1 MRYDRDWDDRL
12 DALGPMEPLEP
23 WTQGVD
29 PDAPNPPPRRRWL
42 RKRYIAAGILFLFLL
57 AVAWLAVTAPLSRSL
72 QPIAPPSITLLASD
86 GTPIARKGAIFAQ
99 PVRMSEL
106 PAHVPQAFIAIE
118 DRSFRSHIGISI
130 RGIGRAAWRNL
141 SGGGVSQGGSTL
153 TQQLAKN
160 AFLND
165 RRTFGRKLQELLIA
179 FWLEAWLSKD
189 EILER
194 YLSNVYFG
202 DNVYGLR
209 AAARHYFSREPKELS
224 LGQSAMLAGLVKA
237 PSRLAPTKN
246 LTGARARGKVVL
258 GAMADAGFISEG
270 KARSQPTVRLK
281 VKRERQ
287 MPTGTYFADWV
298 MPAARDQAGAVYE
311 RQEIQT
317 TLDPRLQ
324 RAAIAATG
332 RGAIKGAQIALVA
345 MRPDGRVVA
354 MVGGRDYK
362 DSPFNRA
369 TQARR
374 QPGSTFKLFVY
385 LAAIRAGMTPDS
397 MVEDRPVTIDG
408 WSPTN
413 NDKRYRGSITLRQA
427 FALSSNVAAARLADQ
442 VGRKAV
448 IQAARDLGIVSP
460 LADHPSLALGTSGT
474 TLLELTSAYAAVA
487 GNNLPVRAYG
497 LPKEPQGFLASLWN
511 RPKRLSRS
519 EQGMLLDM
527 MGAVVERGTGRAAKL
542 SIEGFGKTGTTQN
555 ARDAIFVG
563 FAGDLVVGVWVGR
576 DDNKPIS
583 GLAGGGAP
591 ARVWRDFMSRAIPG
605 AAIRT
610 PPPPAEEVEPVVP
623 VLVSGDEDGIELRGD
638 IGGMDL
644 GVRAGPGGVSVTADG
659 ELVPVIGEEEP
670 PPGPRVER
678 APAPRLERVPA
689 RRTPDR
695 LPPVEEDEQ

>member
-1 MRYDRDWDDRL
+1 MDQRMRYDRDWDERL
-12 DALGPMEPLEP
+12 EPLPPLEP
-23 WTQGVD
+23 WLD
-29 PDAPNPPPRRRWL
+29 DAEGGGEPPQPPRRRWL
-42 RKRYIAAGILFLFLL
+42 KKRYVAAGVTLL
-57 AVAWLAVTAPLSRSL
+57 AMLVIGWLAITAPLSRSL

-86 GTPIARKGAIFAQ
+86 GSPIARKGAIVAQ

-130 RGIGRAAWRNL
+130 RGIGRAAWRNTV
-141 SGGGVSQGGSTL
+141 GGGVSQGGSTL

-165 RRTFGRKLQELLIA
+165 RRTFGRKLQEMMIA

-202 DNVYGLR
+202 DNMYGLR
-209 AAARHYFSREPKELS
+209 AASRHYFSREPEELS
-224 LGQSAMLAGLVKA
+224 LGQAAMLAGLVKA

-246 LTGARARGKVVL
+246 LTAARARGRLVL
-258 GAMADAGFISEG
+258 GAMADAGFITPA
-270 KARSQPTVRLK
+270 KARSQPAVRLK
-281 VKRERQ
+281 VKREKA

-311 RQEIQT
+311 RQEIAT

-324 RAAIAATG
+324 RLAIQATA
-332 RGAIKGAQIALVA
+332 RGAVKGAQIALVA

-385 LAAIRAGMTPDS
+385 LAALRAGMTPDTL
-397 MVEDRPVTIDG
+397 VEDKPVTIDG
-408 WSPTN
+408 WSPVN
-413 NDKRYRGSITLRQA
+413 NDKSYRGAIPLRQA
-427 FALSSNVAAARLADQ
+427 FAVSSNVAAVRLADQ

-448 IQAARDLGIVSP
+448 IQAARDLGVTSP
-460 LADHPSLALGTSGT
+460 LTEHPSLALGTSGT
-474 TLLELTSAYAAVA
+474 TLLELTAAYAAVA

-497 LPKEPQGFLASLWN
+497 LPKEPQGFIASIWN
-511 RPKRLSRS
+511 RPKRLSNRHR
-519 EQGMLLDM
+519 EMLLDLL
-527 MGAVVERGTGRAAKL
+527 AATVERGTGRGARL
-542 SIEGFGKTGTTQN
+542 GVQGYGKTGTTQN
-555 ARDAIFVG
+555 ARDALFVG

-576 DDNKPIS
+576 DDNKPMP

-605 AAIRT
+605 AAIRAPA
-610 PPPPAEEVEPVVP
+610 PPVDPEPVLIVDEDGMAGNVDLGPAELGIEIGPDGVGVIVEPSEVEPP
-623 VLVSGDEDGIELRGD
+623 VLEPRT
-638 IGGMDL
+638 
-644 GVRAGPGGVSVTADG
+644 RR
-659 ELVPVIGEEEP
+659 EEP
-670 PPGPRVER
+670 V
-678 APAPRLERVPA
+678 L
-689 RRTPDR
+689 
-695 LPPVEEDEQ
+695 EDEPQL

>member
-1 MRYDRDWDDRL
+1 MRYDRDWDERL
-12 DALGPMEPLEP
+12 DALEPLP
-23 WTQGVD
+23 PLD
-29 PDAPNPPPRRRWL
+29 PLLDDDGSPDVQPPRRRWL
-42 RKRYIAAGILFLFLL
+42 RKRHIAAGIVLLFMLTIG
-57 AVAWLAVTAPLSRSL
+57 WLAITAPLSRSL
-72 QPIAPPSITLLASD
+72 QPIAAPSITLLASD

-99 PVRMSEL
+99 PVRVAEL
-106 PAHVPQAFIAIE
+106 PKHVPEAFIAIE
-118 DRSFRSHIGISI
+118 DRSFRSHIGISA
-130 RGIGRAAWRNL
+130 RGIARAAWRNL
-141 SGGGVSQGGSTL
+141 VGGGVSQGGSTL

-165 RRTFGRKLQELLIA
+165 RRTFGRKGQELLIA
-179 FWLEAWLSKD
+179 FWLEAWLTKD

-209 AAARHYFSREPKELS
+209 AAARHYYSRDPEELT
-224 LGQSAMLAGLVKA
+224 LGQAALLAGLVKA
-237 PSRLAPTKN
+237 PSRLAPTRN
-246 LTGARARGKVVL
+246 LSGARARSRVVL
-258 GAMADAGFISEG
+258 QAMADAGFITEA
-270 KARSQPTVRLK
+270 KAKAQPPVRLK
-281 VKRERQ
+281 VQREKD

-317 TLDPRLQ
+317 TLDTRLQ
-324 RAAIAATG
+324 RFAVAAAG

-385 LAAIRAGMTPDS
+385 LAALRSGMTPDS
-397 MVEDRPVTIDG
+397 LVEDRPITIDG

-413 NDKRYRGSITLRQA
+413 NDKRYRGKITLREA
-427 FALSSNVAAARLADQ
+427 FAVSSNVAAARLAQQ
-442 VGRKAV
+442 VGPKAV
-448 IQAARDLGIVSP
+448 IQAARDLGITSP
-460 LADHPSLALGTSGT
+460 LADQPSLALGTSGV

-497 LPKEPQGFLASLWN
+497 LPKEPQGWIASLWN
-511 RPKRLSRS
+511 RPKRLSNRDR
-519 EQGMLLDM
+519 EMLLDLLS
-527 MGAVVERGTGRAAKL
+527 GVIERGTGRGARL
-542 SIEGFGKTGTTQN
+542 SVEGFGKTGTTQD

-576 DDNKPIS
+576 DDNKPMP

-605 AAIRT
+605 AAIQA
-610 PPPPAEEVEPVVP
+610 PPVPANPEPVV
-623 VLVSGDEDGIELRGD
+623 VVDEDGLSGSAD
-638 IGGMDL
+638 VGGVQL
-644 GVRAGPGGVSVTADG
+644 GISLDENGVSVSADPREDG
-659 ELVPVIGEEEP
+659 P
-670 PPGPRVER
+670 PSPPSESR
-678 APAPRLERVPA
+678 APPLE
-689 RRTPDR
+689 
-695 LPPVEEDEQ
+695 LEPVGPEDER

>member
-12 DALGPMEPLEP
+12 DGLKPFDTLEP
-23 WTQGVD
+23 WRDEGE
-29 PDAPNPPPRRRWL
+29 PDFAPEPPPRRRRWL
-42 RKRYIAAGILFLFLL
+42 RKRTIAAGLL
-57 AVAWLAVTAPLSRSL
+57 LLLLLTIAWLAITAPLSRSL

-86 GTPIARKGAIFAQ
+86 GTPIARKGAMVAQ

-118 DRSFRSHIGISI
+118 DRSFRSHIGVSA
-130 RGIGRAAWRNL
+130 RGVARAAWRNL
-141 SGGGVSQGGSTL
+141 VGGGVSQGGSTL

-165 RRTFGRKLQELLIA
+165 RRTLGRKGQELLIA

-202 DNVYGLR
+202 DNMYGLR
-209 AAARHYFSREPKELS
+209 AASRHYFSREPEDLS
-224 LGQSAMLAGLVKA
+224 LGQAAMLAGLVKA
-237 PSRLAPTKN
+237 PSRLAPTRN
-246 LTGARARGKVVL
+246 LSGARSRGRIVL
-258 GAMADAGFISEG
+258 QAMADVGFITPA
-270 KARSQPTVRLK
+270 KARSQPAVRLK
-281 VKRERQ
+281 VRREKI

-311 RQEIQT
+311 RQDIQT

-324 RAAIAATG
+324 KMAIAAAA
-332 RGAIKGAQIALVA
+332 RGAVKGAQIALVA

-385 LAAIRAGMTPDS
+385 LAALRAGMTPDS
-397 MVEDRPVTIDG
+397 LVEDRPVTING

-413 NDKRYRGSITLRQA
+413 NDKRYRGQITLRQA
-427 FALSSNVAAARLADQ
+427 FALSSNVASARLADQ
-442 VGRKAV
+442 VGRKSV
-448 IQAARDLGIVSP
+448 IQAARDLGVVSP

-487 GNNLPVRAYG
+487 GNKLPVRAYG
-497 LPKEPQGFLASLWN
+497 LPKEPQGFIASLWN
-511 RPKRLSRS
+511 RPKRLSRRDR
-519 EQGMLLDM
+519 EMLLDLLA
-527 MGAVVERGTGRAAKL
+527 AVVERGTGRAARL
-542 SIEGFGKTGTTQN
+542 SIDGFGKTGTTQD

-576 DDNKPIS
+576 DDNRPMP

-605 AAIRT
+605 AA
-610 PPPPAEEVEPVVP
+610 V
-623 VLVSGDEDGIELRGD
+623 
-638 IGGMDL
+638 
-644 GVRAGPGGVSVTADG
+644 
-659 ELVPVIGEEEP
+659 
-670 PPGPRVER
+670 R
-678 APAPRLERVPA
+678 APAPPPNPEPVIFDADENGMSGSADLGPVQLGVDIGSDGIAIDVQPSGEEVLIEEPRA
-689 RRTPDR
+689 RREE
-695 LPPVEEDEQ
+695 PVPEEEPQY

>member
-1 MRYDRDWDDRL
+1 MDDRMRYDRDWDERL
-12 DALGPMEPLEP
+12 DALEPFDDYGPLPPEADE
-23 WTQGVD
+23 V
-29 PDAPNPPPRRRWL
+29 AVPPRRRWF
-42 RKRYIAAGILFLFLL
+42 RKRHIAAGVLL
-57 AVAWLAVTAPLSRSL
+57 LLMLMIAWLAITAPLSRSL
-72 QPIAPPSITLLASD
+72 QPIAAPSITLLASD
-86 GTPIARKGAIFAQ
+86 GSPIARKGAIVAQ
-99 PVRMSEL
+99 PVKLSEL
-106 PAHVPQAFIAIE
+106 PKHVPNAFIAIE
-118 DRSFRSHIGISI
+118 DRSFQSHIGISI

-141 SGGGVSQGGSTL
+141 VGGGVSQGGSTL

-165 RRTFGRKLQELLIA
+165 RRTFGRKLQEMMIA
-179 FWLEAWLSKD
+179 FWLEAWLTKD

-202 DNVYGLR
+202 DNTYGLR
-209 AAARHYFSREPKELS
+209 AASRHYFSREPEELT
-224 LGQSAMLAGLVKA
+224 LGQAAMLAGMVKA

-246 LTGARARGKVVL
+246 LAGARERGRVVL
-258 GAMADAGFISEG
+258 GAMADVGFITPAQ
-270 KARSQPTVRLK
+270 ARRQPPVRLK
-281 VKRERQ
+281 VRKERT

-317 TLDPRLQ
+317 TLDSRLQ
-324 RAAIAATG
+324 KMAVAATS
-332 RGAIKGAQIALVA
+332 RGAIAGAQIALVA

-354 MVGGRDYK
+354 MVGGRNYK

-385 LAAIRAGMTPDS
+385 LAALRSGMTPDS
-397 MVEDRPVTIDG
+397 LVDDSPVTIDG
-408 WSPTN
+408 WSPVN
-413 NDKRYRGSITLRQA
+413 NDKRYRGKITLRQA

-448 IQAARDLGIVSP
+448 IQAARDLGVTSP

-497 LPKEPQGFLASLWN
+497 LPKEPQGFLSSIWN
-511 RPKRLSRS
+511 RPKRLSRRDR
-519 EQGMLLDM
+519 EMLLDLLS
-527 MGAVVERGTGRAAKL
+527 GVVENGTGRGARL
-542 SIEGFGKTGTTQN
+542 SVDSYGKTGTTQN

-576 DDNKPIS
+576 DDNKPMP

-591 ARVWRDFMSRAIPG
+591 ARIWRDFMSRAIPG
-605 AAIRT
+605 AAVRLPA
-610 PPPPAEEVEPVVP
+610 PPVEPEP
-623 VLVSGDEDGIELRGD
+623 VLIDIDENSMSGTADLGPVELGID
-638 IGGMDL
+638 IG
-644 GVRAGPGGVSVTADG
+644 PEGVS
-659 ELVPVIGEEEP
+659 IGVDPSEEEP
-670 PPGPRVER
+670 
-678 APAPRLERVPA
+678 
-689 RRTPDR
+689 
-695 LPPVEEDEQ
+695 LPPSGESRVRPPELEPVGPDEQR

>member
-1 MRYDRDWDDRL
+1 MRYDLDWDERF
-12 DALGPMEPLEP
+12 DALDPLP
-23 WTQGVD
+23 PLD
-29 PDAPNPPPRRRWL
+29 PLPDAEPDQPPRRRWL
-42 RKRYIAAGILFLFLL
+42 RKRYIAAGVLLLFMLTI
-57 AVAWLAVTAPLSRSL
+57 AWLAITAPLSRSL
-72 QPIAPPSITLLASD
+72 QPIAAPSITLLASD

-99 PVRMSEL
+99 PVKMSEL
-106 PAHVPQAFIAIE
+106 PKHVPQAFIAIE
-118 DRSFRSHIGISI
+118 DRSFRTHIGISI

-141 SGGGVSQGGSTL
+141 VGGGVSQGGSTL

-165 RRTFGRKLQELLIA
+165 RRTFGRKAQELLIA
-179 FWLEAWLSKD
+179 FWLEAWLTKD

-209 AAARHYFSREPKELS
+209 AAARHYFSRDPSELTM
-224 LGQSAMLAGLVKA
+224 GQAAMLAGLVKA

-246 LTGARARGKVVL
+246 LSGARQRGRLVL
-258 GAMADAGFISEG
+258 QAMADAGFISEAT
-270 KARSQPTVRLK
+270 ARSQPVVRLK
-281 VKRERQ
+281 VQRERS

-298 MPAARDQAGAVYE
+298 MPKARDQAGAVYE

-317 TLDPRLQ
+317 TLDTRLQ
-324 RAAIAATG
+324 KIAIAATG

-354 MVGGRDYK
+354 MVGGRNYK

-385 LAAIRAGMTPDS
+385 LAALRSGMTPDS
-397 MVEDRPVTIDG
+397 FVEDRPVTIDG

-413 NDKRYRGSITLRQA
+413 NDGRYRGRITLRQA

-448 IQAARDLGIVSP
+448 IQAARDLGITSP

-474 TLLELTSAYAAVA
+474 TLLELTSAFAAVA

-497 LPKEPQGFLASLWN
+497 LPKEPQGFIASLWN
-511 RPKRLSRS
+511 RPKRLSGRDR
-519 EQGMLLDM
+519 EMLLDLLS
-527 MGAVVERGTGRAAKL
+527 GVVERGTGRAARL
-542 SIEGFGKTGTTQN
+542 SVESFGKTGTTQN

-576 DDNKPIS
+576 DDNKPIP

-605 AAIRT
+605 AAIKVPAPVDPEPVVIDENSMAGT
-610 PPPPAEEVEPVVP
+610 ADLGPVQLGISVDEDGLSVSAEPSDDEPLPPPPESRALPPELEPV
-623 VLVSGDEDGIELRGD
+623 
-638 IGGMDL
+638 
-644 GVRAGPGGVSVTADG
+644 GP
-659 ELVPVIGEEEP
+659 
-670 PPGPRVER
+670 
-678 APAPRLERVPA
+678 
-689 RRTPDR
+689 
-695 LPPVEEDEQ
+695 EDER

>member
-1 MRYDRDWDDRL
+1 MRYDRDWDERFDGL
-12 DALGPMEPLEP
+12 EPLPPLDERFDND
-23 WTQGVD
+23 GSR
-29 PDAPNPPPRRRWL
+29 PPPPPKRRWL
-42 RKRYIAAGILFLFLL
+42 KKRYIGAGLLLFFLL
-57 AVAWLAVTAPLSRSL
+57 AVGWLAITAPLDRSL

-99 PVRMSEL
+99 PVRASEL
-106 PAHVPQAFIAIE
+106 PEHVPQAFIAIE
-118 DRSFRSHIGISI
+118 DRSFRSHIGVSI
-130 RGIGRAAWRNL
+130 RGVARAAWRNL
-141 SGGGVSQGGSTL
+141 VGGGVSQGGSTL

-165 RRTFGRKLQELLIA
+165 RRTFGRKIQELLIA
-179 FWLEAWLSKD
+179 FWLEAWLTKD

-209 AAARHYFSREPKELS
+209 AASRHYFSRDPADLTM
-224 LGQSAMLAGLVKA
+224 GQAAMLAGLVKA

-246 LTGARARGKVVL
+246 LTGARQRGRLVL
-258 GAMADAGFISEG
+258 QSMADAGFISEA
-270 KARSQPTVRLK
+270 KARSQPIVRLK
-281 VKRERQ
+281 VTRERA

-317 TLDPRLQ
+317 TLDTRLQ
-324 RAAIAATG
+324 RAAIQATA
-332 RGAIKGAQIALVA
+332 RGTVQGAQIALVA
-345 MRPDGRVVA
+345 MRPDGRIVA
-354 MVGGRDYK
+354 MVGGRNYK

-385 LAAIRAGMTPDS
+385 LAALRSGMTPDS
-397 MVEDRPVTIDG
+397 IVEDRPVTIDG

-413 NDKRYRGSITLRQA
+413 NDGRYRGRITLRQA
-427 FALSSNVAAARLADQ
+427 FAMSSNVAAARLADQ

-448 IQAARDLGIVSP
+448 IQAARDLGVASP

-474 TLLELTSAYAAVA
+474 TLVELTSAYAAVA

-497 LPKEPQGFLASLWN
+497 LPKEPQGFLESLWN
-511 RPKRLSRS
+511 RPKRMSRRDR
-519 EQGMLLDM
+519 EMLLDLLS
-527 MGAVVERGTGRAAKL
+527 GVVEKGTGRAARL
-542 SIEGFGKTGTTQN
+542 SIEAFGKTGTTQN

-576 DDNKPIS
+576 DDNKPMP

-605 AAIRT
+605 AAVRT
-610 PPPPAEEVEPVVP
+610 PAPPPVEEVEPIDP
-623 VLVSGDEDGIELRGD
+623 VLITPDGGLDLTGNL
-638 IGGMDL
+638 GGVDVGL
-644 GVRAGPGGVSVTADG
+644 SAGPDGVSVRVEPDTG
-659 ELVPVIGEEEP
+659 EVLTIPEAP
-670 PPGPRVER
+670 PP
-678 APAPRLERVPA
+678 
-689 RRTPDR
+689 
-695 LPPVEEDEQ
+695 PPEDEQ